1 MTRSTTLALDVVMVL
16 VVLSLSQEGAVPL
29 TTYSRRDK
37 VEQFE
42 SDKIRIDQAEK
53 YRIADSLEVAAERA
67 EETRFAEQ
75 AFTLT
80 TSHGHATHCFQ

>member
-42 SDKIRIDQAEK
+42 SDKTRIDREA
-53 YRIADSLEVAAERA
+53 
-67 EETRFAEQ
+67 
-75 AFTLT
+75 
-80 TSHGHATHCFQ
+80 